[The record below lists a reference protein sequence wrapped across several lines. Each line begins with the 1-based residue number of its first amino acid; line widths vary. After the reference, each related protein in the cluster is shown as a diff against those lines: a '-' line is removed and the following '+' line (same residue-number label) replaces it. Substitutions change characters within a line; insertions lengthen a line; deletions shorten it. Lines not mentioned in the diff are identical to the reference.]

1 MIISRHSYWSLTLW
15 MALVYSNIPLKTA
28 FRFPQP
34 SQPFRQTTRQPAFT
48 ARILPHS
55 RTTTRSLLYASKRR
69 PSKRRSKVK
78 AAVAKE
84 STVDTKNEEKT
95 EEEKE
100 STEEKP
106 PLKTYPARFLEDNGI
121 RLSTDEEGRVHA
133 KRAPILQLDDENNSN
148 DPKSDDDDK
157 ETNGLGK
164 TVEMQETSVSE
175 ASTEE
180 SPDDDDKSDG
190 NQIDDNVNAK
200 QESQMNIGQT
210 EDSLNSAK
218 PNHDKE
224 NTDVETSSATAD
236 AEETTTTTTHHN
248 AKTPQQQEEVAV
260 VVEEPITKVKKPPI
274 FFKRTSKEILKEQP
288 AKVVPKSGFNVV
300 LTHCTADFDSLAS
313 AVGLAKLW
321 ASSAL
326 PSQVDDQQKDF
337 DSASHVPTFVV
348 LPRGAHPGV
357 QRFLA
362 LHKHLFP
369 IRSLRS
375 LPDDLTG
382 LNRLGLVDAQR
393 RDRIGPAENLLQYA
407 NRVTVVDHHIDSDTD
422 IPEASDY
429 VVDQVGSV
437 STLIVERLQQA
448 ELDLTEAEATLL
460 ALGIHAD
467 TGSLCFD
474 STTPRDALSL
484 AWVMSQGASQA
495 AIAEH
500 AQSSLSPE
508 QQGVLTQALIN
519 TNSTVVHGVTLSTV
533 LLSADGFINGLAA
546 VTQDALELSS
556 SDLFLLAVV
565 YEAQSGGKRRSK
577 NNKKNQG
584 ERLTARLLSRIEE
597 HLPTYRP
604 NNSPQNDEGR
614 GRIVKFNAS
623 PDPMQN
629 YTAEEMAQASMMFAE
644 AWRGGEEA
652 MRRRR
657 LQSAFD
663 RSDLDSSG
671 FLELDEIAAT
681 LAASGIIASPEA
693 VQELMDAVD
702 KNKDGKVDF
711 EEFVNFAIDAEK
723 KLQEEGNI
731 QGSKPSTM
739 IIIGRVKAGVNMKGV
754 KLNRLLERFGGG
766 GHAKAASATVRLN
779 DESEAEGILQG
790 LVDEIIETSLQEQV
804 TVGDFMTAPVLSVK
818 PHMNE
823 QQVEDL
829 FTRYDVRALPVVDD
843 DNEVIGLV
851 TYKEVAAA
859 KQRLWNK
866 EQKRLR
872 REKEAAEKGIEIPY
886 EQNEAKEKQ
895 RRAGSTVKGW
905 MKQHVRIVEDCT
917 TMAELEAILLES
929 DVGCIPVVAEGSKIL
944 IGMVTRT
951 DLLRQ
956 HRYYPS
962 LHYHNKGFADSI
974 SARKPIIEL
983 RKRLK
988 KFDLE
993 NE

>member
-1 MIISRHSYWSLTLW
+1 
-15 MALVYSNIPLKTA
+15 MALAYSNVPIKAAFQNRPL
-28 FRFPQP
+28 QP
-34 SQPFRQTTRQPAFT
+34 SALRQLQQQHLSPTV
-48 ARILPHS
+48 LHG
-55 RTTTRSLLYASKRR
+55 KR
-69 PSKRRSKVK
+69 KKK
-78 AAVAKE
+78 QQK
-84 STVDTKNEEKT
+84 K
-95 EEEKE
+95 
-100 STEEKP
+100 
-106 PLKTYPARFLEDNGI
+106 PLKTYSARFIEDNGI
-121 RLSTDEEGRVHA
+121 RLSTEEDGRVTA
-133 KRAPILQLDDENNSN
+133 KLGTIDRQPEDGERKKNLKDTDPSLEQKEIKSSESSEKTAGAEDKTIESIPLNTEDNSQKEAKT
-148 DPKSDDDDK
+148 DPNGSSISD
-157 ETNGLGK
+157 TNGGSPIAEQTALAPEVILPTEINTAAEKEATKPKK
-164 TVEMQETSVSE
+164 TS
-175 ASTEE
+175 
-180 SPDDDDKSDG
+180 
-190 NQIDDNVNAK
+190 
-200 QESQMNIGQT
+200 
-210 EDSLNSAK
+210 
-218 PNHDKE
+218 
-224 NTDVETSSATAD
+224 
-236 AEETTTTTTHHN
+236 
-248 AKTPQQQEEVAV
+248 
-260 VVEEPITKVKKPPI
+260 I
-274 FFKRTSKEILKEQP
+274 FFKTPAKPKESLKEQP
-288 AKVVPKSGFNVV
+288 ATVVPKSGFNVV

-321 ASSAL
+321 ASTG
-326 PSQVDDQQKDF
+326 DDGEPTVSNEESPIEKDF

-422 IPEASDY
+422 IPEATDY
-429 VVDQVGSV
+429 VVDKVGSV
-437 STLIVERLQQA
+437 STLIAERLQQA
-448 ELDLTEAEATLL
+448 ELELTEAEATLL

-467 TGSLCFD
+467 TGSLCYD
-474 STTPRDALSL
+474 STTARDAMSL

-556 SDLFLLAVV
+556 SDVFLLSVV
-565 YEAQSGGKRRSK
+565 YEAQSGGRRK
-577 NNKKNQG
+577 NKAKKSQS
-584 ERLTARLLSRIEE
+584 ERLTSRLLSRIDDQWSN
-597 HLPTYRP
+597 LRP
-604 NNSPQNDEGR
+604 KSLEGVNETSMALNSAPN
-614 GRIVKFNAS
+614 
-623 PDPMQN
+623 PMQN
-629 YTAEEMAQASMMFAE
+629 YTAEEMAQAQMMFAE
-644 AWRGGEEA
+644 AWQGGEEA

-657 LQSAFD
+657 LQAAFD
-663 RSDLDSSG
+663 RHDLDASG
-671 FLELDEIAAT
+671 YLEQDELAAT
-681 LAASGIIASPEA
+681 LAASGIIASKES
-693 VQELMDAVD
+693 VTELMDAID
-702 KNKDGKVDF
+702 ANGDGKVSF
-711 EEFVNFAIDAEK
+711 EEFVNFSLNMESR
-723 KLQEEGNI
+723 LQHEDN
-731 QGSKPSTM
+731 SKNNPRTM
-739 IIIGRVKAGVNMKGV
+739 IIIGRVKPGVNLKGV
-754 KLNRLLERFGGG
+754 KLNKLLEQFGGG
-766 GHAKAASATVRLN
+766 GHAKAASTTVRLN
-779 DESEAEGILQG
+779 DESEAEGVLQG
-790 LVDEIIETSLQEQV
+790 LVDELISTSLQEQV
-804 TVGDFMTAPVLSVK
+804 AVGDFMTAPVLSVK

-823 QQVEDL
+823 KQVEDL

-843 DNEVIGLV
+843 ENEVIGLV

-872 REKEAAEKGIEIPY
+872 REKELAEKGQKVPY
-886 EQNEAKEKQ
+886 EQNVNLAKERQ
-895 RRAGSTVKGW
+895 RKAGTTVKGW
-905 MKQHVRIVEDCT
+905 MKQHVRLVEDST
-917 TMAELEAILLES
+917 TMAELEAILLEN
-929 DVGCIPVVAEGSKIL
+929 DVGCIPVVASGTKKL

-974 SARKPIIEL
+974 SKRKPIIEL